1 VLGRYRVGWIGTVT
15 VFAGFAKSADSQQ
28 GGDAVSDSTDLSDM
42 DDVNEIDV
50 NGVVATFE
58 SRLADEAGVATATE
72 MTTGQRKLEGQVGRV
87 SGLQDS
93 TPLLFSVALE
103 PDAYLQLDDVVVTV
117 RAVPGVGLV
126 MTSGVVTE
134 VRARHEG
141 ANFGSDVFLIADGV
155 LPAQVQ
161 EIAEIT
167 TTRVEPECYVPP
179 RPGVVARRATGTER
193 AQALYFDQMDR
204 KVPVGLGRDG
214 EPIYLNLEFLD
225 GTRGAHV
232 SISGISGVATKT
244 SFALF
249 LLHSLFRSGAL
260 GAKAVNAKALIFSV
274 KGEDLLFLDQ
284 PNVRL
289 DDDLRSAYAQVG
301 LPAEAFSSANFFAPP
316 TPGDQTGKPH
326 VTGRTS
332 GVTSFWWTLNEFC
345 ERQLL
350 PYVFADA
357 EDERN
362 QYTMV
367 VHQVANRLHHDA
379 QPAGVDGA
387 VSIDGETART
397 WDDLVTL
404 IIDKL
409 TDENTRAEWAG
420 PVTGIGTINAFIR
433 RLRSSLKPLRSILRG
448 DLTDA
453 KDREIDTS
461 NQQVTVVDLHQLP
474 ERAQRFVVGVVLAA
488 ETAQK
493 EAAGS
498 GGLLFTMI
506 DELNKYAP
514 REGNSPI
521 KDVLLDIAER
531 GRSLGIILIGAQQT
545 ASEVERRIIS
555 NSAIKIVGR
564 LDPAEASRPE
574 YGWLPSSQRQRATL
588 AKPGTMFV
596 SQPQIPVPLV
606 VEFPFPA
613 WATRLSECASPPVG
627 SSGSRGVQRSS
638 DVFTRLP
645 MVQDDDDDEEEIP
658 F

>member
-1 VLGRYRVGWIGTVT
+1 MRWIRTLDPQMVRT
-15 VFAGFAKSADSQQ
+15 AAFVCEA
-28 GGDAVSDSTDLSDM
+28 GDAVSDSTDLSD
-42 DDVNEIDV
+42 VNRM
-50 NGVVATFE
+50 VASFE
-58 SRLADEAGVATATE
+58 SRLAGAPASAEEFTGDLTGDLTHDPAGNRVA
-72 MTTGQRKLEGQVGRV
+72 GQVGRV
-87 SGLQDS
+87 SGLTDS
-93 TPLLFSVALE
+93 TPLLFGVALE
-103 PDAYLQLDDVVVTV
+103 PEAYLQLDDVVVTV
-117 RAVPGVGLV
+117 RAVPGVGPV
-126 MTSGVVTE
+126 MTCGVVTE
-134 VRARHEG
+134 VRSRHEG

-179 RPGVVARRATGTER
+179 RPGEIARRATGTER
-193 AQALYFDQMDR
+193 AMALYFDQMR
-204 KVPVGLGRDG
+204 HKVPVGLGRDG

-274 KGEDLLFLDQ
+274 KGEALLFLDQ
-284 PNVRL
+284 PSLRL
-289 DDDLRSAYAQVG
+289 DDELRATYAKVG
-301 LPAEAFSSANFFAPP
+301 LPAEAFSSASFFAPP
-316 TPGDQTGKPH
+316 TPGDLTGKPY
-326 VTGRTS
+326 VTGRTA
-332 GVTSFWWTLNEFC
+332 GVTGFWWTLAEFC
-345 ERQLL
+345 ARELL

-367 VHQVANRLHHDA
+367 VHQVANRLLHDA
-379 QPAGVDGA
+379 QPAGPDGA
-387 VSIDGETART
+387 VSIDGETARS

-409 TDENTRAEWAG
+409 NDEGTRAEWAG

-448 DLTDA
+448 DLVDTGS
-453 KDREIDTS
+453 REIDTS

-488 ETAQK
+488 ETARK
-493 EAAGS
+493 EAAGP

-545 ASEVERRIIS
+545 ASEVERRIVS
-555 NSAIKIVGR
+555 NSAIRVVGR
-564 LDPAEASRPE
+564 LDPAEAGRTE
-574 YGWLPSSQRQRATL
+574 YGFLPAQQRTRATL
-588 AKPGTMFV
+588 AKPGAMFV
-596 SQPQIPVPLV
+596 SQPEIPVPLAI
-606 VEFPFPA
+606 EFPFPA
-613 WATRLSECASPPVG
+613 WATRLAECAAPPRAPAAANGHSPNA
-627 SSGSRGVQRSS
+627 
-638 DVFTRLP
+638 DVFRRLP
-645 MVQDDDDDEEEIP
+645 
-658 F
+658 

>member
-1 VLGRYRVGWIGTVT
+1 
-15 VFAGFAKSADSQQ
+15 
-28 GGDAVSDSTDLSDM
+28 VSDSTGRF
-42 DDVNEIDV
+42 NV
-50 NGVVATFE
+50 NGTLPSAE
-58 SRLADEAGVATATE
+58 PLPAAGPE
-72 MTTGQRKLEGQVGRV
+72 RKAAGQVGRI
-87 SGLQDS
+87 SGIQDS
-93 TPLLFSVALE
+93 TPLLFGVALE
-103 PDAYLQLDDVVVTV
+103 PDSYLQLDDVVVTV
-117 RAVPGVGLV
+117 RAVPGVGPVL
-126 MTSGVVTE
+126 TSGIVTE

-141 ANFGSDVFLIADGV
+141 ASFGSDVFLIADGV

-161 EIAEIT
+161 EIAEVT

-179 RPGVVARRATGTER
+179 RPGEIARRATGDER
-193 AQALYFDQMDR
+193 AQALYFDQMQR

-214 EPIYLNLEFLD
+214 EPIYVNLEFLD

-249 LLHSLFRSGAL
+249 LLHSVFRSGAL

-289 DDDLRSAYAQVG
+289 DDDLVAAYARIG
-301 LPAEAFSSANFFAPP
+301 LPAAPFSSASFFAPP
-316 TPGDQTGKPH
+316 TPGDLTGKPY

-332 GVTSFWWTLNEFC
+332 GVTGFWWTLREFC
-345 ERQLL
+345 ERELL

-362 QYTMV
+362 QYTLV
-367 VHQVANRLHHDA
+367 VHQVANRLRHDA
-379 QPAGVDGA
+379 QPAGQDGA
-387 VSIDGETART
+387 VSVDGETART
-397 WDDLVTL
+397 WDDLVGL
-404 IIDKL
+404 IVDKL
-409 TDENTRAEWAG
+409 NDESTRADWAG
-420 PVTGIGTINAFIR
+420 PVTGVGTINAFIR

-448 DLTDA
+448 DLTDT

-461 NQQVTVVDLHQLP
+461 NQQVTVVDLHNLP
-474 ERAQRFVVGVVLAA
+474 ERAQRFVVGVVLAS
-488 ETAQK
+488 ETARK
-493 EAAGS
+493 EAAGP

-545 ASEVERRIIS
+545 ASEVERRIVS
-555 NSAIKIVGR
+555 NSSIKIVGR
-564 LDPAEASRPE
+564 LDAAEAGRPE
-574 YGWLPSSQRQRATL
+574 YGFLPPSHRQRATL

-596 SQPQIPVPLV
+596 SQPEIPVPLV

-627 SSGSRGVQRSS
+627 GAGPNGGRARPTGGAGRSGT

-645 MVQDDDDDEEEIP
+645 AVQDDDDDDEEIP